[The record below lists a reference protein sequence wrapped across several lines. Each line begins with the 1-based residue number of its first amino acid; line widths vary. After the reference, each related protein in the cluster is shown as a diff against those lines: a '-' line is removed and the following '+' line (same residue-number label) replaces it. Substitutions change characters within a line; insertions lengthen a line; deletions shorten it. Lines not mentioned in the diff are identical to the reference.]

1 MMKQITLRIVS
12 LCFLLAIA
20 MPVFS
25 AVRQPVCLNV
35 YIPEDESIPM
45 ESAKV
50 LENKL
55 LQIATSNTL
64 SSMGRSSRFFLSAH
78 VSAVSKDIIP
88 SNPPRISQKLSVILY
103 IGDVIEDVVYATE
116 TIELLGIGTN
126 EAKAYNTAFQK
137 LNVKNLNSFLG
148 RAFEKIEAYYEKNYE
163 KHLNEAK
170 MLESRKD
177 YNGAL
182 MIVSELMSTCDSH
195 TEECTSLW
203 NKIYKEQVDFE
214 AEQCLYRAK
223 NIWSTTKNEA
233 GAQEAIEIL
242 CAISPDAASIKYAN
256 SLVDEIE
263 HYISS
268 SKQVQAKELKKKYDD
283 ELELKRAE
291 LKTKTVADQAVTYQE
306 QNGIIDLKK
315 VTRVIKSWFE

>member
-12 LCFLLAIA
+12 LCILLAIA

-35 YIPEDESIPM
+35 CIPEDESIPM

-78 VSAVSKDIIP
+78 VSAVSKDIVP

-116 TIELLGIGTN
+116 SMELLGIGTN

-137 LNVKNLNSFLG
+137 LNVNNLDSFLG

-163 KHLNEAK
+163 KNLNEAK
-170 MLESRKD
+170 ILESRKD

-182 MIVSELMSTCDSH
+182 MIVSELMSACDSYV
-195 TEECTSLW
+195 EECTAIW

-223 NIWSTTKNEA
+223 NIWSTTKNEE

-242 CAISPDAASIKYAN
+242 CTISPDAASIKYAN
-256 SLVDEIE
+256 TLVDEIE
-263 HYISS
+263 RYISS
-268 SKQVQAKELKKKYDD
+268 SKQVQTKELKKKYDD
-283 ELELKRAE
+283 ELELKRAA
-291 LKTKTVADQAVTYQE
+291 LKTKTIAEQAVSYHE

-315 VTRVIKSWFE
+315 VTRVIKSWFK